1 MSKVTVKEIMDIID
15 DVLELY
21 NSEYDA
27 LEIRIDQLIKS
38 KESTE
43 CGCGAFMC
51 DCK

>member
-1 MSKVTVKEIMDIID
+1 MSKVTTKEIMDIIY

-27 LEIRIDQLIKS
+27 LEIRIDELLKS

-51 DCK
+51 NCK